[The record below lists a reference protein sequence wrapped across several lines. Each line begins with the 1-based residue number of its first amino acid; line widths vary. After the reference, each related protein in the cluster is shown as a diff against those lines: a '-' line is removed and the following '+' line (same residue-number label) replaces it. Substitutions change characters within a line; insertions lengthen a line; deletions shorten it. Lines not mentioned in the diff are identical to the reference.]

1 MKKILFILI
10 ASLLYSCSSV
20 SEKKS
25 ELNTEFTKL
34 RSITPKNLE
43 FSGKVDID
51 MNGQSL
57 SLNTDIYSA
66 ASDSVLMILKAFMGI
81 PAAKVYANPS
91 TFMAY
96 NALENK
102 AFYGEPTKEN
112 MVKAMRFGFS
122 YTDMIALLRNEPNF
136 DLDYKI
142 NKEGTNEKEIL
153 YYRYFKDEFIEYIKY
168 NIKDNYITQYQQKSS
183 DNNLLLNVFF
193 EEPKKVG
200 KRNMPHK
207 VTALIQET
215 EGSVKFRF
223 DEIKSIDKFEKGFNF
238 SIPTNVTK
246 IKL

>member
-25 ELNTEFTKL
+25 ELNTEFQKL
-34 RSITPKNLE
+34 RSITPANLE

-66 ASDSVLMILKAFMGI
+66 ASDSVLMVLKAFMGI
-81 PAAKVYANPS
+81 PAAKVYANPT
-91 TFMAY
+91 TFLAY

-122 YTDMIALLRNEPNF
+122 YNDMIALLRNEPN
-136 DLDYKI
+136 LAMDYKI

-153 YYRYFKDEFIEYIKY
+153 YFRSFKDQYIEFIKY
-168 NIKDNYITQYQQKSS
+168 NIKDNYIAQYQQKSS
-183 DNNLLLNVFF
+183 DNTILLNVFF
-193 EEPKKVG
+193 EEPKMVG

-207 VTALIQET
+207 VTALIPAT

-223 DEIKSIDKFEKGFNF
+223 DEIKKVDKFEKGFNF

>member
-25 ELNTEFTKL
+25 ELNTEFKKL

-81 PAAKVYANPS
+81 PAAKVYADPMS
-91 TFMAY
+91 FMAY

-112 MVKAMRFGFS
+112 MVKAMRLGF
-122 YTDMIALLRNEPNF
+122 
-136 DLDYKI
+136 
-142 NKEGTNEKEIL
+142 
-153 YYRYFKDEFIEYIKY
+153 
-168 NIKDNYITQYQQKSS
+168 
-183 DNNLLLNVFF
+183 
-193 EEPKKVG
+193 
-200 KRNMPHK
+200 
-207 VTALIQET
+207 
-215 EGSVKFRF
+215 
-223 DEIKSIDKFEKGFNF
+223 
-238 SIPTNVTK
+238 
-246 IKL
+246 

>member
-10 ASLLYSCSSV
+10 ASMLYSCSTV
-20 SEKKS
+20 SEKS
-25 ELNTEFTKL
+25 DVLNTNFTKL

-81 PAAKVYANPS
+81 PAAKVYADPM
-91 TFMAY
+91 TFLAY

-112 MVKAMRFGFS
+112 IEKAVRIGFS
-122 YTDMIALLRNEPNF
+122 YNDMIALLRNEPNLE
-136 DLDYKI
+136 LDYKV
-142 NKEGTNEKEIL
+142 NQEGSNENEIL
-153 YYRYFKDEFIEYIKY
+153 YYRYFKDKYIEFIKY
-168 NIKDNYITQYQQKSS
+168 NKNENYIVQYQQKSS
-183 DNNLLLNVFF
+183 DNTLLLNVFF
-193 EEPKKVG
+193 EEPKVVG

-207 VTALIQET
+207 VTALIPES

-223 DEIKSIDKFEKGFNF
+223 DEIKSIDRFEKGFNF
-238 SIPTNVTK
+238 PIPNNVTK